1 MLLSIQTGYL
11 IPCWMKCKMVS
22 HSEKKSLET
31 SNKVKHES
39 ESVSCSVMSD
49 SLDPM
54 DCSLSGSSV
63 HRDSPGRNTGVGC
76 HSLLQGIFLT
86 QGLKVKHTW
95 SLLHSNCFSGHL
107 SQRNKSLFWH
117 KNFYTDVIST
127 FICNS
132 PKWNNPDVLQLS
144 VQSNQP
150 FTLWDTTLQ
159 CKETEYWYTQ
169 NLDGSQVY
177 YDEWKKSVSTGHLLY
192 DCICITL

>member
-1 MLLSIQTGYL
+1 ML
-11 IPCWMKCKMVS
+11 CCAAC
-22 HSEKKSLET
+22 
-31 SNKVKHES
+31 
-39 ESVSCSVMSD
+39 SCLVMS
-49 SLDPM
+49 SLCKPM
-54 DCSLSGSSV
+54 DCSLPVSSV

-107 SQRNKSLFWH
+107 SQRNTSLFWH

-132 PKWNNPDVLQLS
+132 PKWNNPDVPQLS